1 MAQMKKTKKAEI
13 TPGFDP
19 AYLFNTGENYQAYR
33 YLGVHREED
42 HWVFRVWAP
51 RAAHIEL
58 TGDFNHWGGQE
69 MVLDP
74 DTGIW
79 EGRVIEDIEGSYYKY
94 RIYHHDGTAV
104 MKADPFAVSSE
115 LRPGTAS
122 KVTELGDYHWKDSA
136 WMRRRRTW
144 NTYKNP
150 LNIYEVHFGSWMRH
164 PDGRF
169 YNYTELKEK
178 LIPYVSEMGYTHIE
192 IMPIMEYPNDE
203 SWGYQLT
210 GYYSIT
216 SRFGTPEMF
225 RDFVDAAH
233 LAGIGVILD
242 WVPSHFVTDEQGLRY
257 FDGTAT
263 FESMD
268 YNKAF
273 NKGWGTMHFDF
284 SKHEVQSFLISNA
297 FYYLNEFHADGLR
310 LDAVSSMI
318 YLDYADKSYIPN
330 ILGGNTDLEA
340 LEFIKRLNT
349 VIRRELPGVLMIAEE
364 STAFEGMTDPVETGG
379 LGFHY
384 KWNMGWMNDILRYIE
399 MLPEHRVFN
408 QRLLNFSF
416 VYSFNEKYI
425 LPLSHDEV
433 VHGKKSL
440 VEKQPLDLYNKF
452 AGFRL
457 LMSFMYMHPG
467 KKLNF
472 MTNDIAQRMEW
483 RYFSELEW
491 IGLDNPDHAGAQN
504 LMRQLNHLYET
515 EKALYEIETEPECLE
530 LLDVENPQCLV
541 KFLRRGSRK
550 KDFLVCCFNFDF
562 QQNEGV
568 RLGVPYEGT
577 YEEVINTELT
587 EFGGIWTKTQGRFKT
602 KRGETDGMP
611 FYIEVISP
619 SLSGLII
626 RPVALKGDR
635 KPTQSSK

>member
-1 MAQMKKTKKAEI
+1 MAQTKKKKKEAI
-13 TPGFDP
+13 TPEFDP
-19 AYLFNTGENYQAYR
+19 AYLFNTGDNYQAYR

-58 TGDFNHWGGQE
+58 TGDFNNWGGQE
-69 MVLDP
+69 MVLDS

-79 EGRVIEDIEGSYYKY
+79 EGRVSEAVEGSLYKY
-94 RIYHHDGTAV
+94 RVFHHDSNSV
-104 MKADPFAVSSE
+104 LKADPFAVSSE

-122 KVTELGDYHWKDSA
+122 VVTELKEYHWKDSA
-136 WMRRRRTW
+136 WMRRRRAW

-169 YNYTELKEK
+169 YNFTELKEK

-192 IMPIMEYPNDE
+192 IMPIMEHPNDE

-216 SRFGTPEMF
+216 SRYGTPEMF
-225 RDFVDAAH
+225 RDFVDACH

-242 WVPSHFVTDEQGLRY
+242 WVPAHFVTDEHGLRY

-263 FESMD
+263 FEHMD

-273 NKGWGTMHFDF
+273 NEGWGTMHFDF
-284 SKHEVQSFLISNA
+284 SKQEVQSFLISNA

-318 YLDYADKSYIPN
+318 YLDYGGKSYIPN
-330 ILGGNTDLEA
+330 AQGGNTDLEA
-340 LEFIKRLNT
+340 LEFIKKLNQT
-349 VIRRELPGVLMIAEE
+349 IRAELPGVLMIAEE
-364 STAFEGMTDPVETGG
+364 STNFEGITAPVEDGG

-399 MLPEHRVFN
+399 ILPEHRVFN

-416 VYSFNEKYI
+416 VYAFKEKYI
-425 LPLSHDEV
+425 LPMSHDEV

-440 VEKQPLDLYNKF
+440 VDKNPLDLYNKF

-457 LMSFMYMHPG
+457 LMSYMAMHPG

-472 MTNDIAQRMEW
+472 MTNDLAQWMEW
-483 RYFSELEW
+483 RYYAELEW
-491 IGLDNPDHAGAQN
+491 VGLDNPRHAGAQN
-504 LMRQLNHLYET
+504 LMRQLNHLYQT
-515 EKALYEIETEPECLE
+515 SKALYEIETDPLT
-530 LLDVENPQCLV
+530 LDILDVENPQCLV

-562 QQNEGV
+562 QQDEGV

-577 YEEVINTELT
+577 YEEVINTELV
-587 EFGGIWTKTQGRFKT
+587 EFGGTWTKTQGQFKT
-602 KRGETDGMP
+602 KQGETDGMP

-626 RPVALKGDR
+626 QPVSLKGDR
-635 KPTQSSK
+635 KGAEK

>member
-1 MAQMKKTKKAEI
+1 MQLKNKKTEEL
-13 TPGFDP
+13 TSEFDA
-19 AYLFNTGENYQAYR
+19 AYLFNTGDNYQAYR
-33 YLGVHREED
+33 HLGAHRED
-42 HWVFRVWAP
+42 GYWVFRVWAP

-58 TGDFNHWGGQE
+58 TGDFNSWGGQE
-69 MVLDP
+69 MVP
-74 DTGIW
+74 NVATGIW
-79 EGRVIEDIEGSYYKY
+79 EGRVLENIEGSLYKY
-94 RIYHHDGTAV
+94 RVHHHDGSFV
-104 MKADPFAVSSE
+104 MKADPFAVRSE

-122 KVTELGDYHWKDSA
+122 VVTELLDYHWKDSS
-136 WMRRRRTW
+136 WMRRRRVW

-150 LNIYEVHFGSWMRH
+150 LNIYEVHLGSWMKH
-164 PDGRF
+164 PDGRL

-192 IMPIMEYPNDE
+192 IMPIMEHPNDE

-210 GYYSIT
+210 GFYSIT
-216 SRFGTPEMF
+216 SRYGTPEMF
-225 RDFVDAAH
+225 RDFVDACH

-242 WVPSHFVTDEQGLRY
+242 WVPAHFVTDDHGLRY

-263 FESMD
+263 YEPMD

-273 NKGWGTMHFDF
+273 NEGWGTMHFDF
-284 SKHEVQSFLISNA
+284 SKTEVQSFLMSNA
-297 FYYLNEFHADGLR
+297 FYYLNEFHVDGLR

-318 YLDYADKSYIPN
+318 YLDYGDKDYIPN
-330 ILGGNTDLEA
+330 AEGGNTDLEA
-340 LEFIKRLNT
+340 LAFIRKLNS
-349 VIRRELPGVLMIAEE
+349 VIRAQLPGVLMIAEE
-364 STAFEGMTDPVETGG
+364 STAFEGMTNPVEEGG

-416 VYSFNEKYI
+416 VYSFKEKYI

-433 VHGKKSL
+433 VHGKKSI
-440 VEKQPLDLYNKF
+440 VEKQPLDLYNQF

-457 LMSFMYMHPG
+457 LMSYMLMHPG

-472 MTNDIAQRMEW
+472 MTNDIAQTMEW

-491 IGLDNPDHAGAQN
+491 VGLDNERHAGAQN
-504 LMRQLNHLYET
+504 LMRELNHLYST
-515 EKALYEIETEPECLE
+515 SKALYEIETEPESID
-530 LLDVENPQCLV
+530 LLDVENDKCIV

-562 QQNEGV
+562 QQVEGV

-577 YEEVINTELT
+577 YEEVINTELM
-587 EFGGIWTKTQGRFKT
+587 EFGGIWTKTQGQFKT
-602 KRGETDGMP
+602 KPGETNGMP

-635 KPTQSSK
+635 KSGKASDN